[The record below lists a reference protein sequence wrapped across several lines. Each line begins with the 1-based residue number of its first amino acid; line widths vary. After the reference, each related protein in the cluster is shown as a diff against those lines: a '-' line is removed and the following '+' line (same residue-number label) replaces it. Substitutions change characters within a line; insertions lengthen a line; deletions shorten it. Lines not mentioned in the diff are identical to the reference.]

1 MKVLLIEDDLQTC
14 QLLRE
19 ACLQADIDLSIT
31 HTAASGLSI
40 LKEQSFEIIVL
51 DWNLPDSSGLDLCR
65 QYRNNGGNTPV
76 IFVTGRHS
84 IKEKELAFEFGADD
98 YLSKPF
104 EFAELL
110 ARMKNLKR
118 RSPLLKK
125 ESFTIDNVTVNTATR
140 QILTNNKIA
149 DLSQIETNIILY
161 LIKKAN
167 TCVSAEELSMQCL
180 DSSSKNSTTA
190 IRVHINSIRNK
201 TEFIGLPNFLRTV
214 RGRGYLILNSNK

>member
-1 MKVLLIEDDLQTC
+1 MKILLIEDDLQTC
-14 QLLRE
+14 QLLKD
-19 ACLQADIDLSIT
+19 ACLQADIDLTIA
-31 HTAASGLSI
+31 HTAASGLSL
-40 LKEQSFEIIVL
+40 LKEQSFEVTVL

-65 QYRNNGGNTPV
+65 HYRSSGGNIPI
-76 IFVTGRHS
+76 IFITGRHS
-84 IKEKELAFEFGADD
+84 IKEKERAFEFGADD

-125 ESFTIDNVTVNTATR
+125 ETFLIGDVTVNIATR
-140 QILTNNKIA
+140 RILFNTRIA
-149 DLSQIETNIILY
+149 ELSPIETNIILY

-201 TEFIGLPNFLRTV
+201 TDIIGLPNFLRTV